1 MKITIKKCSLFLLF
15 FLFVCFV
22 FCTTDM
28 ESEPTEIAA
37 LGRPLFP
44 GMLYDCRKD
53 SFIPGVTLWDKKS
66 LSEDLY
72 SRPQLMTDLKFSSSD
87 SLSDKSSLLDVSA
100 SLKASFLGGLVEVGG
115 SAKYLRNTKSSNQQS
130 RVTMHYSETSR
141 FEQLTMNHLGQFI
154 YPQVF
159 EQKTATHVVTA
170 VLYGAQAF
178 MVFDRSFAENEN
190 RQEIEGE
197 LNVMVKKIPGFSIE
211 GQGAV
216 EMTDEDKKKAENIT
230 CTFHGDVHLQQNPTT
245 YIEAL
250 EVYKKLP
257 SLMRANPQNS
267 VPIKVWLY
275 PLSLLN
281 SKAARLVREISTQL
295 ISNTED
301 IIEEQGEVERRCK
314 DLSTK
319 TMVHFFSDI
328 KERLDSFQGS
338 FSIYKMVLQKALARV
353 LPAIRGGGME
363 EKSLADILKIHYLS
377 PFDVSKLNQWL
388 DDTKLQLHLLSVYT
402 KTLKGIQIED
412 SDSLFSLLD
421 PDIDVVVCLTFTSLK
436 YKDTYLLTLNKFL
449 ESDPFKKLDGEKK
462 FSLTSPVQKSFNPYN
477 FTSKMREN
485 VSHFR
490 SFSEA
495 NKDETRMRFIISAI
509 SDSSIPGSSIYL
521 YEKGNL
527 TDTQFQPVSK
537 PPPPVVKNVL
547 DQTVSLKLQ
556 KSPTGETVKYR
567 VEYKQMKAN
576 YAAEEQWLVVDTAD
590 KAFTL
595 TGLISGK
602 QYLIRYRIVGKVG
615 VSEASDTVSLTLSSS
630 KCHLHIFINTFFCKN
645 FLKTFAMFKLAEF
658 RIM

>member
-1 MKITIKKCSLFLLF
+1 FILQFKKYSLCFCCF
-15 FLFVCFV
+15 FF
-22 FCTTDM
+22 TTDM
-28 ESEPTEIAA
+28 ESEPTEMAA

-66 LSEDLY
+66 LSEDLD

-178 MVFDRSFAENEN
+178 MVFDRSFVEDEN
-190 RQEIEGE
+190 RQEIEVE
-197 LNVMVKKIPGFSIE
+197 LNFMVKKIPQFSIE

-216 EMTDEDKKKAENIT
+216 EMKDKDKKKAENIT
-230 CTFHGDVHLQQNPTT
+230 CTFHSDVHLEQNPTT

-257 SLMRANPQNS
+257 SLLRENPQNA

-301 IIEEQGEVERRCK
+301 IIEELGEVERRCK
-314 DLSTK
+314 DLSRRP
-319 TMVHFFSDI
+319 MVIFFSDI

-338 FSIYKMVLQKALARV
+338 FRIYKMVLQKALARV

-363 EKSLADILKIHYLS
+363 GKSLADILKIHYLS
-377 PFDVSKLNQWL
+377 PFEASMLNQWL
-388 DDTKLQLHLLSVYT
+388 HDTKLQLHLLNVYT

-436 YKDTYLLTLNKFL
+436 YKDAYLSTLKEFL
-449 ESDPFKKLDGEKK
+449 KSDPFKELDGENE
-462 FSLTSPVQKSFNPYN
+462 FSMTSLVQKSFNPHD

-509 SDSSIPGSSIYL
+509 SDSSSPGSSIYL

-527 TDTQFQPVSK
+527 IDTQFQPVSK
-537 PPPPVVKNVL
+537 PPPPEVKYVL
-547 DQTVSLKLQ
+547 DQNVSLKLQ
-556 KSPTGETVKYR
+556 KSPTGNTVKYR
-567 VEYKQMKAN
+567 VEHKQMNA
-576 YAAEEQWLVVDTAD
+576 YSAAEEQWLVIDTAD
-590 KAFTL
+590 EEFIL
-595 TGLISGK
+595 TGLISEK

-615 VSEASDTVSLTLSSS
+615 VSEASDTVSPTILPSS
-630 KCHLHIFINTFFCKN
+630 KCHLHIFINIYIYFFNSSKHLLCSN
-645 FLKTFAMFKLAEF
+645 CQYLELCLGLY
-658 RIM
+658 